1 MASQMACSFISPLSP
16 FEHGYISPSQEMD
29 VGDMLVR
36 DPDEGAEELMG
47 WRKSP
52 QLSD

>member
-1 MASQMACSFISPLSP
+1 MACSFISPLSP
-16 FEHGYISPSQEMD
+16 FEHGCISLSQEMD

-36 DPDEGAEELMG
+36 DPDERAEEWMG
-47 WRKSP
+47 WGNSP